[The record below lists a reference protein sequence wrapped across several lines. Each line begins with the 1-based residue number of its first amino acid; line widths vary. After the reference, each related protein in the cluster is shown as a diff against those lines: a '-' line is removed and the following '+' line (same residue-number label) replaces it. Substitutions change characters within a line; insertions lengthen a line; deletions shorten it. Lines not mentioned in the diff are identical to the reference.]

1 MRCTLR
7 CFCEETYGVE
17 DPCGYKRVR
26 QIATLVYAVG
36 ILGLFLLNLDR
47 KGKTSWALFL
57 PCFWLLLAG
66 SRNIGDWL
74 QMGAPTDSGD
84 AYLEG
89 NPLDRNVLAALV
101 AFGVGILFVRRRRV
115 WNMLKSNVPILLFF
129 LYCGLSILWSDYP
142 YVGFKRWIRASGD
155 LVMVLVILSDCDWV
169 GARKKVLAWVSF
181 FLLPL
186 SVLFIRYYP
195 ELGRAYGQYDY
206 TVSWTG
212 VTTTKNGLGMISM
225 IFGLASASRLIDAY
239 RTWKRAGSRRLMI
252 AHGIIFVIAVYL
264 IHVAHSATSL
274 ACFVLGC
281 GMLFVTSRRL
291 AVQRPILV
299 HIVVAAILLFTF
311 STLFLNVDLG
321 VIEGLGRNATLT
333 GRTDVW
339 ERALKLVKN
348 PMLGAGFESFWIGP
362 RLAKMR
368 SLDPGLNQAH
378 NGYLEIYLNLG
389 WVGAILLAI
398 VVVMG
403 YRSIIASFR
412 RDPGPARL
420 SLVFFVVT
428 LSYNFTEGAFK
439 MMMPIWIMFL
449 MAIVSIP
456 VAVPEMLSSVKRT
469 RRGLRNGAKGSS
481 QIQIEDPLGVELRQ
495 RTV

>member
-1 MRCTLR
+1 
-7 CFCEETYGVE
+7 
-17 DPCGYKRVR
+17 
-26 QIATLVYAVG
+26 
-36 ILGLFLLNLDR
+36 
-47 KGKTSWALFL
+47 
-57 PCFWLLLAG
+57 
-66 SRNIGDWL
+66 
-74 QMGAPTDSGD
+74 
-84 AYLEG
+84 
-89 NPLDRNVLAALV
+89 
-101 AFGVGILFVRRRRV
+101 
-115 WNMLKSNVPILLFF
+115 
-129 LYCGLSILWSDYP
+129 
-142 YVGFKRWIRASGD
+142 
-155 LVMVLVILSDCDWV
+155 
-169 GARKKVLAWVSF
+169 
-181 FLLPL
+181 
-186 SVLFIRYYP
+186 
-195 ELGRAYGQYDY
+195 
-206 TVSWTG
+206 
-212 VTTTKNGLGMISM
+212 
-225 IFGLASASRLIDAY
+225 
-239 RTWKRAGSRRLMI
+239 
-252 AHGIIFVIAVYL
+252 
-264 IHVAHSATSL
+264 
-274 ACFVLGC
+274 
-281 GMLFVTSRRL
+281 
-291 AVQRPILV
+291 V